1 MTTSGSYIFDPTFAA
16 ILDEAAERA
25 GMDPST
31 LSARHIRSAKMS
43 LNLMFSDWATRDG
56 DAAYRV
62 DRLTT
67 SVTAGNAYFD
77 PTSGVIDILDMVI
90 EYNGGSTDTPMA
102 RISGQAYLEI
112 PNKAETGQPAQ
123 YYVDHGTQNAP
134 RVYLWPVPDATCD
147 FTYECMR
154 HTQIVRSLADTMDI
168 NRLWMDAVA
177 SGLALRLAEKYNQAR
192 VPQLQGAADATY
204 RSSLRNSKGRS
215 EVVISARG
223 FGSSLRRRRS

>member
-25 GMDPST
+25 GMDPSK
-31 LSARHIRSAKMS
+31 LDARHIRSAKMS

-67 SVTAGNAYFD
+67 SVSAGAGYFD
-77 PTSGVIDILDMVI
+77 PASGVIDILDMVI
-90 EYNGGSTDTPMA
+90 AYDGGPTDTPMV
-102 RISGQAYLEI
+102 RISAQDYLEI
-112 PNKAETGQPAQ
+112 PNKSEAGQPAQ
-123 YYVDHGTQNAP
+123 FYVDHGTQNAP
-134 RVYLWPVPDATCD
+134 RVYLWPVPDAVCD
-147 FTYECMR
+147 FTYDCMR

-192 VPQLQGAADATY
+192 VPQLMGAAGSAY
-204 RSSLRNSKGRS
+204 ASSLKSSKGRS
-215 EVVISARG
+215 GVVIGVRG
-223 FGSSLRRRRS
+223 FGSPMRRRRP